1 MPEIHKTPLPG
12 IGIRHEFDTDDGSRL
27 GVITHHSGTKEILVY
42 DRDDPDQCRNILRLA
57 AQDAQALAEIL
68 GGSQVT
74 EQLSN
79 LQQTVEGLTID
90 WFQIK
95 DADSAAGKTIGSM
108 EMRSRIG
115 VTIVAVIHEEEA
127 TAVPQAEFVLSVGDT
142 VVVIGK
148 PDGIKKAIEILRN
161 G

>member
-1 MPEIHKTPLPG
+1 MPDIHKTPLPG
-12 IGIRHEFDTDDGSRL
+12 VGIRHEFTADDGTRV

-42 DRDDPDQCRNILRLA
+42 DQDDPDQCRNILRLA

-79 LQQTVEGLTID
+79 LQQSIEGITID

-95 DADSAAGKTIGSM
+95 DSNSAVGKTIGRM
-108 EMRSRIG
+108 ELRSRIG

-127 TAVPQAEFVLSVGDT
+127 TAVPQADFELSVGDT

-148 PDGIKKAIEILRN
+148 SDGIEKAIKILQN

>member
-12 IGIRHEFDTDDGSRL
+12 IGIRHEFETDDGSRL

-42 DRDDPDQCRNILRLA
+42 DRDDPDQCHNVLRLA

-95 DADSAAGKTIGSM
+95 DSDSAAGKPIGSM

-115 VTIVAVIHEEEA
+115 VTIVAVIHKEEA
-127 TAVPQAEFVLSVGDT
+127 TAVPQAEFVLSVDDT

-148 PDGIKKAIEILRN
+148 PDGIKKAIEILQN